1 MNSAPDAILHYV
13 LSRISNARDLARCSC
28 VAKRW
33 RDCVLYLPALY
44 FPRNA
49 FDGLPQPQADLAI
62 THFVTR
68 AALLEEL
75 VLYCPFSAPLLA
87 TWLALKA
94 PSLRRLELRVDGP
107 AQLDCLGWSR
117 GLESLKLWG
126 VCMGAPPRWEPFIAL
141 RTVEIV
147 GGAFRDSALVAALAA
162 CPNLAQLALLGC
174 DGVGSLCLELE
185 LLESCR
191 LDFIGPRGRTLS
203 VGCPNLRSL
212 EVQGFSSVILKQAGL
227 LQSLSI
233 AKTSG
238 KMETVEAEKLPAL
251 EFLSLRGVQWSWAAV
266 SSALDCAAEVRRLV
280 MKIEFCGDFDRFL
293 PFPPVD
299 LVQFFNAHPR
309 LQIFEIH
316 GAMFAA
322 LCQKDSLQSV
332 DFRFWIPSLEE
343 VVVTVRSP
351 LNAEQKLSTLES
363 LVKHSPRLRR
373 MVIRVSQM
381 KNCNEMADDFFEDIC
396 RFRSMNSNKIQ
407 VE

>member
-266 SSALDCAAEVRRLV
+266 SSALDCAAE
-280 MKIEFCGDFDRFL
+280 
-293 PFPPVD
+293 
-299 LVQFFNAHPR
+299 FFNAHPR

>member
-266 SSALDCAAEVRRLV
+266 SSALDCAAE
-280 MKIEFCGDFDRFL
+280 
-293 PFPPVD
+293 
-299 LVQFFNAHPR
+299 
-309 LQIFEIH
+309 IFEIH